1 MWTAFYIL
9 SLLPTSECSMTTKG
23 KASVSAA
30 TPTEATETGSSN
42 TIPNYQYKQ
51 IVPQI
56 RLKINC
62 VFVKSWHFFG
72 FFTGIIIYKGGRALD
87 FSFPARLRG
96 GSNGL
101 PPFCVP
107 GPYGPGDMPQS
118 LHEGL
123 EVSAGGISRKPAIA
137 PTRGTKIQNGEWI
150 G

>member
-1 MWTAFYIL
+1 MARFLYIKKA
-9 SLLPTSECSMTTKG
+9 P
-23 KASVSAA
+23 ASVAA
-30 TPTEATETGSSN
+30 PTEAT
-42 TIPNYQYKQ
+42 
-51 IVPQI
+51 PQMPLRTFVFI
-56 RLKINC
+56 IISLIGLQINC
-62 VFVKSWHFFG
+62 EFVKSWHFFG

-123 EVSAGGISRKPAIA
+123 EVPAGGISRKPAIA
-137 PTRGTKIQNGEWI
+137 PTRGTKI
-150 G
+150 